1 MASLGGGQ
9 NGKHKRHGLLFL
21 ALTDENGNLIW
32 ISAARRGAASEIIT
46 DRHDHL
52 PDRLRV
58 AGLGALADLGSPA
71 STPTR
76 TTRSTSPDHH
86 RVRPAHARAAIVR
99 FCACMGQVFLALT
112 WTAAIRRAHSGV
124 YCPGRRGRVHR
135 GSVHPARGSPR
146 LWYRPPTPDTEPGH
160 RCDKTCK
167 FPGQPP
173 CAESAVGV
181 LPGFKV
187 SRVPGW

>member
-112 WTAAIRRAHSGV
+112 WTAAIRRAH
-124 YCPGRRGRVHR
+124 C
-135 GSVHPARGSPR
+135 
-146 LWYRPPTPDTEPGH
+146 
-160 RCDKTCK
+160 
-167 FPGQPP
+167 
-173 CAESAVGV
+173 AVG
-181 LPGFKV
+181 FH
-187 SRVPGW
+187 SRRSRQPAEQPDLERRT